1 MSLRSILSISVL
13 ALAAAAFTSATPV
26 LFDDFN
32 YPTGPL
38 DGQNGG
44 IGWAGSWVG
53 ILNTRSHPGA
63 YLTRVLQQSGNR
75 AQFIPTTLAGTNSI
89 RTLSSLGSNGGTFW
103 LSFLISVDG
112 ILAGN
117 TADFRIDSETQ
128 HLYIGREL
136 GTESNWDIEDGGSA
150 TPYTQSSIPIVPGQ
164 ALFVAIRFDQNADPN
179 ANDTVTIYLNPVPA
193 LVPGANPGVPG
204 MVITDLNFNTSNVT
218 IGLDGSAFPDPATT
232 GFRANYDPIRGGA
245 TYFDVAPGISSAVPE
260 PGTRGFLAGGLAIFA
275 VAVRRRAAR
284 WQAIPSFKENAKRTQ
299 EVVEK

>member
-13 ALAAAAFTSATPV
+13 VVATAAFASANLL

-32 YPTGPL
+32 YPVGPL

-44 IGWAGSWVG
+44 IGWAGAWNG
-53 ILNTRSHPGA
+53 IPEYVVAPGSLSYPGLA
-63 YLTRVLQQSGNR
+63 QSGNR
-75 AQFIPTTLAGTNSI
+75 AQFVPQDFAGTNSL
-89 RTLSSLGSNGGTFW
+89 RTLSSLGSDGSTFW

-117 TADFRIDSETQ
+117 TADFRIDSNDQ

-136 GTESNWDIEDGGSA
+136 GTETNWDIEDGGSA
-150 TPYTQSSIPIVPGQ
+150 TPYTQSSIPIVPGT

-179 ANDTVTIYLNPVPA
+179 ANDTVTIYLNPIPA

-204 MVITDLNFNTSNVT
+204 MVITDLNFNTTNVT
-218 IGLDGSAFPDPATT
+218 IGLDGSAFPNPSTT
-232 GFRANYDPIRGGA
+232 GFVANYDPIRGGT

-260 PGTRGFLAGGLAIFA
+260 PATWSFLAGGLAFFA
-275 VAVRRRAAR
+275 VAVAMRRPTA
-284 WQAIPSFKENAKRTQ
+284 PPKGSGH
-299 EVVEK
+299 